1 MKKEKNIDTIFKHSL
16 ADPVDE
22 AAYRED
28 DWDAFEQ
35 MLNKNKK
42 SGSIFWL
49 PILGSVA
56 AAILILFGWLMFK
69 PQGTN
74 HEQKIQQQVAVNK
87 TQQTIQQPAI
97 TVTTTQKA
105 QQQIAATK
113 QSAENTGEKL
123 TAQPAA
129 TAATPK
135 TRNAL
140 VGQPQHKKTQ
150 QEYIAKNNYRVGRH
164 NGNNNLPQNARPLNG
179 QNNGNAVEKI
189 GSDHNPV
196 SNTRDY
202 EALAAV
208 SEAPGITSSNT
219 LGTLAIASIN
229 ILPQAPDALVQTK
242 SGKIGIKKTASSFR
256 PQFALSALASSE
268 LNGVGSL
275 QNPTKGYNYGLL
287 FSAELVKKFTITTGV
302 NYSFKPYTLPFADYH
317 TTYKFKNAPEYVSAD
332 CRVLDIPINIGYQV
346 YNNHRNKIT
355 VGTGLSSYIMMHESY
370 TYDYGNTATLYG
382 PSYYAVKT
390 RGKYLFS
397 IMNLEATY
405 QRQINSKVGIS
416 LQPYLKV
423 PLSNIGYSQI
433 KVETA
438 GLAVGLNW
446 NINSL
451 TKPK

>member
-1 MKKEKNIDTIFKHSL
+1 MKKEQDIDKIFKHSL

-35 MLNKNKK
+35 ILDKNKK
-42 SGSIFWL
+42 SEKVFWL
-49 PILGSVA
+49 PILSSVA

-69 PQGTN
+69 PQVTT
-74 HEQKIQQQVAVNK
+74 HVQKVQQQVAVNK
-87 TQQTIQQPAI
+87 TQQIIQQPAV
-97 TVTTTQKA
+97 TVTPTQKA
-105 QQQIAATK
+105 QQQIVAAK

-123 TAQPAA
+123 TAQPG
-129 TAATPK
+129 TTNTITKPG
-135 TRNAL
+135 NGL
-140 VGQPQHKKTQ
+140 VEQPHQKKAQ
-150 QEYIAKNNYRVGRH
+150 QEYIANNNYSVARH
-164 NGNNNLPQNARPLNG
+164 NGNNKSSHNARPLNL
-179 QNNGNAVEKI
+179 QNNGNAVGKI
-189 GSDHNPV
+189 GNDDNPV

-202 EALAAV
+202 AALTAV
-208 SEAPGITSSNT
+208 GEVPGITSSNT
-219 LGTLAIASIN
+219 LGKPAIASIN
-229 ILPQAPDALVQTK
+229 IVPAMPNTSVQTK
-242 SGKIGIKKTASSFR
+242 SGKTGIKKTEPSFR
-256 PQFALSALASSE
+256 PQFALSVLASSE
-268 LNGVGSL
+268 MNGIGSL
-275 QNPTKGYNYGLL
+275 QNTNKGYNYGLL

-317 TTYKFKNAPEYVSAD
+317 TTYQFKNAPEYVSAD

-423 PLSNIGYSQI
+423 PLSNIGYSQV